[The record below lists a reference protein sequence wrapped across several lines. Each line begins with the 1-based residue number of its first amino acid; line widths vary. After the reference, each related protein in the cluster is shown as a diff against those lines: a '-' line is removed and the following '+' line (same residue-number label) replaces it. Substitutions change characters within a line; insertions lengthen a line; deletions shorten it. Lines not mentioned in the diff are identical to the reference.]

1 MGINDIVYQ
10 INQAVHLPDNNELI
24 KNLRKEL
31 LTEFNNVTLIALP
44 PFLIHIQKTFYLGIY
59 HTFVKR
65 SGGFFKINYSFDSAV
80 SAANESG

>member
-31 LTEFNNVTLIALP
+31 LTEFNNVTLNARL
-44 PFLIHIQKTFYLGIY
+44 PFLIHIKHVVIGIY
-59 HTFVKR
+59 HTLIKR
-65 SGGFFKINYSFDSAV
+65 SGGFFKTNYSFDSAV
-80 SAANESG
+80 SAANESD